1 MWEDKLE
8 KNYYTF
14 IGFTVLEGYF
24 KQAVPFTRNVYSS
37 TLLNSWDGKLFLD
50 EENNAVMSQMVS
62 AGTKSTTDGTFTGV
76 VMGNWAGVSDTSLDI
91 PGLYGLKDGG

>member
-1 MWEDKLE
+1 
-8 KNYYTF
+8 
-14 IGFTVLEGYF
+14 
-24 KQAVPFTRNVYSS
+24 
-37 TLLNSWDGKLFLD
+37 
-50 EENNAVMSQMVS
+50 MSQMVS